1 MFDLKGSSRARYVN
15 VEQQQQTPPTAQSTG
30 TSTDKDS
37 AREKEKEKGRVDGID
52 EALVKR
58 RKARR
63 LKAAIAT
70 SEPSKKPSTMDTL
83 SSSKLATLTD
93 PMQIYKNAN
102 ANKNKS
108 RSKSKGKNKEPFPP
122 LSSQVLLDDNLMER
136 THGRPFPLKHK
147 AKVWRIYCLRF
158 NDMVTLSNVLLLRSA
173 TSFLVL

>member
-15 VEQQQQTPPTAQSTG
+15 VEQQQQQTAT
-30 TSTDKDS
+30 TALNTNILADKES
-37 AREKEKEKGRVDGID
+37 GREKEKEKGKVDGID

-63 LKAAIAT
+63 LKAASAT
-70 SEPSKKPSTMDTL
+70 PDALNKLSTFDAL

-93 PMQIYKNAN
+93 PIQMNSKNSN
-102 ANKNKS
+102 INININININMNINMNKNRGKKKNKNKMIFS
-108 RSKSKGKNKEPFPP
+108 P

-147 AKVWRIYCLRF
+147 AKVSPIYCI
-158 NDMVTLSNVLLLRSA
+158 LLYSA
-173 TSFLVL
+173 S

>member
-1 MFDLKGSSRARYVN
+1 VFDLKGSSRARYVN
-15 VEQQQQTPPTAQSTG
+15 VEQQQQTPPTSQSTG

-37 AREKEKEKGRVDGID
+37 AREKEKDKGRVDGID

-70 SEPSKKPSTMDTL
+70 SDPSKKPSTFDTL
-83 SSSKLATLTD
+83 SSSKLAALTD
-93 PMQIYKNAN
+93 PMQIYKDSN
-102 ANKNKS
+102 ANK
-108 RSKSKGKNKEPFPP
+108 SKSKSKNKGQNKEPFPP

-147 AKVWRIYCLRF
+147 AKV
-158 NDMVTLSNVLLLRSA
+158 
-173 TSFLVL
+173 

>member
-1 MFDLKGSSRARYVN
+1 MN

-30 TSTDKDS
+30 TLTDKDS

-70 SEPSKKPSTMDTL
+70 SEHSKKSSALDTL
-83 SSSKLATLTD
+83 SSSKLPTLTD
-93 PMQIYKNAN
+93 PMQIYKNATTS
-102 ANKNKS
+102 KNKS
-108 RSKSKGKNKEPFPP
+108 RNKNKGKNKEPFPP

-147 AKVWRIYCLRF
+147 AKV
-158 NDMVTLSNVLLLRSA
+158 S
-173 TSFLVL
+173 

>member
-1 MFDLKGSSRARYVN
+1 MN

-30 TSTDKDS
+30 TLTDKDS
-37 AREKEKEKGRVDGID
+37 AREKEKEKEKGRVDGID

-70 SEPSKKPSTMDTL
+70 SDPSKKPSTLDTL

-93 PMQIYKNAN
+93 LMQIYKNSN
-102 ANKNKS
+102 TNKNKS
-108 RSKSKGKNKEPFPP
+108 RSKYKGKNKEPFPP

-147 AKVWRIYCLRF
+147 AKV
-158 NDMVTLSNVLLLRSA
+158 S
-173 TSFLVL
+173 